1 MCGRMVLTR
10 TAHEIAE
17 AFDAERVSG
26 DCELGPRYN
35 VAPSQDILAV
45 RGEPNGER
53 SLSFLHWGL
62 IPGWARERW
71 VGYRMINA
79 RSETAAE
86 KPSFRKAMR
95 VRRCIVPIDGFY
107 EWQVPNG
114 VLAEE
119 PAPNS
124 EQPGLPIGRGTTR
137 KPVKIPHFFRHRAGA
152 LMAIAG
158 LWETWTDRSTGEVV
172 ESCTLLTTE
181 ANADVHPVHHRM
193 PVFLAAADYRTWLDP
208 DSSDLEP
215 LKALMVPA
223 PAGYLEAIRVGTRVN
238 NPRNEDASC
247 IEPAR

>member
-1 MCGRMVLTR
+1 
-10 TAHEIAE
+10 
-17 AFDAERVSG
+17 
-26 DCELGPRYN
+26 
-35 VAPSQDILAV
+35 
-45 RGEPNGER
+45 
-53 SLSFLHWGL
+53 
-62 IPGWARERW
+62 
-71 VGYRMINA
+71 
-79 RSETAAE
+79 
-86 KPSFRKAMR
+86 
-95 VRRCIVPIDGFY
+95 
-107 EWQVPNG
+107 
-114 VLAEE
+114 
-119 PAPNS
+119 
-124 EQPGLPIGRGTTR
+124 
-137 KPVKIPHFFRHRAGA
+137 
-152 LMAIAG
+152 MAIAG